1 MTDARVR
8 IRKTVAKETTKGA
21 EGPSTTNDGSGSG
34 SGCDV
39 TAPPNKKTFLFLILL
54 HTRAVSNIVPTF
66 IRYIKALQQNFACF

>member
-1 MTDARVR
+1 MKATMTDARVR

-39 TAPPNKKTFLFLILL
+39 TAPPNKKTFYF
-54 HTRAVSNIVPTF
+54 
-66 IRYIKALQQNFACF
+66 